1 MFGDSLDLH
10 ISHDTANSLIHHI
23 GTGDLILK
31 QDRTDGDII
40 FQSDDGS
47 GGTATY
53 LTIDGS
59 ATKIQADK
67 DVCLS
72 DGVYLYM
79 GSDNDFDARHNG
91 TDFQARCS
99 KGDMVFIQADSDQ
112 DMVFQCDNGSGSP
125 TPYITLDGGNTRTNI
140 HKDLQF
146 TDNVKGKFGTSG
158 DLEIF
163 HDATN
168 SYIENKSAGG
178 DLYIKNGA
186 NNKDIILESDS
197 EEYMRLD
204 GSEEEV
210 VFSKKIRATA
220 IIQSPSSS
228 ITPTNNGELVV
239 EATTNS
245 KITFKLKGTDGVVR
259 SAIITLS

>member
-1 MFGDSLDLH
+1 QNAD
-10 ISHDTANSLIHHI
+10 
-23 GTGDLILK
+23 
-31 QDRTDGDII
+31 DGDII
-40 FQSDDGS
+40 FQSDDGN

-53 LTIDGS
+53 FSLDGS
-59 ATKIQADK
+59 AATHDGSNTTALFTVFPDK
-67 DVCLS
+67 SRISLGTSNDC
-72 DGVYLYM
+72 YLYHDSANTYIENKT
-79 GSDNDFDARHNG
+79 GNLEIRNDA
-91 TDFQARCS
+91 TD
-99 KGDMVFIQADSDQ
+99 GDITLRS
-112 DMVFQCDNGSGSP
+112 DNGSGGSD
-125 TPYITLDGGNTRTNI
+125 PYITIDGGNTRTNI

-146 TDNVKGKFGTSG
+146 TDNIKGKFGTSG

-163 HDATN
+163 HDASN

-186 NNKDIILESDS
+186 NDKDIILESDS

-210 VFSKKIRATA
+210 VFSKKIRSGVV
-220 IIQSPSSS
+220 IQAPSSS

-239 EATTNS
+239 EASSNS

-259 SAIITLS
+259 SAIIT